1 MVKVLEKH
9 QDFQLEQK
17 TLIITQD
24 LENIKLEKNQE
35 KTSQKFKCQ
44 DLEKSNNKMNFLVL
58 KIIKLKLLYYI
69 NQGKIDFI
77 KDLMN

>member
-35 KTSQKFKCQ
+35 KTSQKFKC
-44 DLEKSNNKMNFLVL
+44 
-58 KIIKLKLLYYI
+58 
-69 NQGKIDFI
+69 
-77 KDLMN
+77 